1 MEASLLLTIS
11 CISWAILKSPQPALL
26 LKQRSHKSW
35 YGQEQWMMGPHSML
49 ARSNGRFLPAAAAGS
64 WAAAELSFHEVL
76 PVCKCFLYPG
86 RNYAERRGRR
96 RIPDRK
102 LKMLRTNLQACHKTK
117 LGQKQKGKWRRKML
131 LSCCFREARTKK
143 NKKRKSILGGKDD
156 EKQVF

>member
-1 MEASLLLTIS
+1 MEALLHLMGPIEISLACLTVEI
-11 CISWAILKSPQPALL
+11 AEPQILVWS
-26 LKQRSHKSW
+26 RIVD
-35 YGQEQWMMGPHSML
+35 GPHSML
-49 ARSNGRFLPAAAAGS
+49 ARSNGRSLPAAAAGS

-117 LGQKQKGKWRRKML
+117 LG
-131 LSCCFREARTKK
+131 
-143 NKKRKSILGGKDD
+143 
-156 EKQVF
+156 